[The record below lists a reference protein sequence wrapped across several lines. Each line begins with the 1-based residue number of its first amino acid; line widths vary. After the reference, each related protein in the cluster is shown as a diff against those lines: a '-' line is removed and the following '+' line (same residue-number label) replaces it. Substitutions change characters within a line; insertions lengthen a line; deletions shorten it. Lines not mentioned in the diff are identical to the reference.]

1 MSNIEFINILIRCIG
16 STETLFFLSYTDLT
30 HEIRT
35 ELTDPLSML
44 LEARFEPCQVCGEQS
59 SGLHCGAI
67 TCEACK
73 VRRNTSLIS
82 TDIVHM

>member
-1 MSNIEFINILIRCIG
+1 
-16 STETLFFLSYTDLT
+16 YTDIA
-30 HEIRT
+30 HESRS
-35 ELTDPLSML
+35 ELTDPLSIL

-73 VRRNTSLIS
+73 
-82 TDIVHM
+82 

>member
-1 MSNIEFINILIRCIG
+1 NRKKSHV
-16 STETLFFLSYTDLT
+16 SYSYTDIA
-30 HEIRT
+30 HESRS
-35 ELTDPLSML
+35 ELTDPLSIL

-73 VRRNTSLIS
+73 KFFLRSINGEDQKYKCVRNKDCIITRNT
-82 TDIVHM
+82 

>member
-1 MSNIEFINILIRCIG
+1 MHIRSIEK
-16 STETLFFLSYTDLT
+16 SYVSYSYTDIT
-30 HEIRT
+30 HGTRT
-35 ELTDPLSML
+35 EVTDPLSIL

-73 VRRNTSLIS
+73 VECIY
-82 TDIVHM
+82 IYVHI

>member
-1 MSNIEFINILIRCIG
+1 MTLILDISDCTVSNIKHKICSKRTF
-16 STETLFFLSYTDLT
+16 LFSYP
-30 HEIRT
+30 ERI
-35 ELTDPLSML
+35 EVTDPLSIL

-73 VRRNTSLIS
+73 VKF
-82 TDIVHM
+82 DV